1 MIPVKNHEP
10 VLVQD
15 LDDPP
20 GLAELREM
28 CKAAGAAVSTVINST
43 GKVVVFY
50 KDPHTT
56 GIPDADF
63 VDELH
68 IQHRKNA
75 RLLIVVFPMDNP
87 R

>member
-1 MIPVKNHEP
+1 MITVRNHEP
-10 VLVQD
+10 VLAQD
-15 LDDPP
+15 LD
-20 GLAELREM
+20 ALREM
-28 CKAAGAAVSTVINST
+28 CRAAGAAVSTVINST

-50 KDPHTT
+50 RDPHTT

-75 RLLIVVFPMDNP
+75 RLLIAVFPAESHH